1 MNSVQLSGII
11 TTPPSALEHGKGIRF
26 IIKARYPSKD
36 GSNRTGITYIPC
48 SVFDSTKEQSEI
60 LLGKN
65 FRNFVIELSGRLV
78 LSVYENEKGKSI
90 YNTEVVVNPDGLLI
104 KQRGK

>member
-26 IIKARYPSKD
+26 ILKVRYPSKD
-36 GSNRTGITYIPC
+36 GSNRTGITHISC
-48 SVFDSTKEQSEI
+48 TAFDATKEQSEI

-65 FRNFVIELSGRLV
+65 FQNFVVELSGRLV
-78 LSVYENEKGKSI
+78 LSVYENEKGQDI
-90 YNTEVVVNPDGLLI
+90 YNTEVVVNPNGLLI